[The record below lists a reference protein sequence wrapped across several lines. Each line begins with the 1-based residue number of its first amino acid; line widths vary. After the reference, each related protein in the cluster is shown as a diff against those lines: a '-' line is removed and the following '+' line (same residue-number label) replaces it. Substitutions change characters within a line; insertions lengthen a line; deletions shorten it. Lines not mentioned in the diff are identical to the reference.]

1 MNNMGWFQDSVLVI
15 LKRILENQVQ
25 IKQDIYRLNRK
36 NGLLPYESVKYRDS
50 HEHDIG
56 ILKDIDNLLGI
67 EDN

>member
-25 IKQDIYRLNRK
+25 IKQDIYRLNHK
-36 NGLLPYESVKYRDS
+36 NGLLPYESVYRDS